1 MYRGVVVG
9 IRDVLVLAMV
19 NGDDSARLLCFA
31 NKYSFMVGPNK
42 SIIL

>member
-9 IRDVLVLAMV
+9 IRDVLAMV